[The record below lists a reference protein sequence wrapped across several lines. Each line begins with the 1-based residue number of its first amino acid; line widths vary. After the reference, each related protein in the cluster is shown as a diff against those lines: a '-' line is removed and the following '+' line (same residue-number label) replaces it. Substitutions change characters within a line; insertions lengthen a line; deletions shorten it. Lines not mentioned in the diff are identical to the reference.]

1 LGIVIG
7 ATAGLSACSAPPLTA
22 LPDGVT
28 VSVKQYRLDYAPRAL
43 EVSVSNDSPEPI
55 VVTRAAFD
63 SPLFD
68 GTTAWTR
75 PTEVPAGAT
84 RDLRVMLGEPVC
96 GLSGAVGAAEVAID
110 FETADGTA
118 GSGTAEPAD
127 PFDTLAKVSAQDCI
141 AERAS
146 QIAAFAAS
154 DTLRTEQRA
163 GELVAL
169 LDLTARPTGAQGV
182 ANVATAARTTLLGP
196 ADRST
201 GWDLGWAASAASGP
215 LTTTL
220 AIVPSNCNPHIVAED
235 KRGTFFPLDVALDSG
250 ETGTVF
256 VGVSDAVREQLYAY
270 VGDYCGW

>member
-1 LGIVIG
+1 M
-7 ATAGLSACSAPPLTA
+7 
-22 LPDGVT
+22 
-28 VSVKQYRLDYAPRAL
+28 SVKQYRLDYAPRAL
-43 EVSVSNDSPEPI
+43 QVSVRNESPEPI
-55 VVTRAAFD
+55 VVTRASFD

-75 PTEVPAGAT
+75 RTEVPAGAT
-84 RDLRVMLGEPVC
+84 RDLRVMLGAPVC
-96 GLSGAVGAAEVAID
+96 DPPDAVAPPVVGIE
-110 FETADGTA
+110 FETPDGAA
-118 GSGTAEPAD
+118 GSGSAEPAD
-127 PFDTLAKVSAQDCI
+127 PFDTVAKVTAGDCI
-141 AERAS
+141 AEHTAR
-146 QIAAFAAS
+146 IADITAGDA
-154 DTLRTEQRA
+154 LRTEQRA

-182 ANVATAARTTLLGP
+182 ARVATAARTTLLGP

-215 LTTTL
+215 LSTSL

-235 KRGTFFPLDVALDSG
+235 KRGTFFPLDVALDDG

-270 VGDYCGW
+270 VGEYCGW